1 MAEDAA
7 EKPIIG
13 RLPKRTAAETA
24 KDHGLSIILIHPQL
38 GENIGMTARS
48 MLNCGLIDLRLVRP
62 RDNWLNDKTTAA
74 AVGADIVLERAR
86 VFETTEQAIADRQFV
101 YAATARRRDM
111 TKEVVTPRAA
121 ALNIR
126 ETTGRGGRCGV
137 IFGRESA
144 GMNNDD
150 IALAD
155 AVLMVPLNPSFC
167 SLNLAQSVML
177 ICYEWFQAGA
187 ATPASTMTMP
197 SRTRLATKKELIGMF
212 EHLERELDECGF
224 LRVKEKRP
232 SMVQN
237 LRNIFQR
244 AGMTEQEVRT
254 MRGVITGLTLK
265 QKRN

>member
-1 MAEDAA
+1 M
-7 EKPIIG
+7 
-13 RLPKRTAAETA
+13 PKRIAAETA
-24 KDHGLSIILIHPQL
+24 RDHGLSIILVHPQL

-48 MLNCGLIDLRLVRP
+48 MLNCGLIDMRLVKP

-74 AVGADIVLERAR
+74 AVGADIVLERAQ
-86 VFETTEQAIADRQFV
+86 VFETIEQAIADLQLV

-111 TKEVVTPRAA
+111 TKEVVTPRSA

-126 ETTGRGGRCGV
+126 ETTGKGGRCGV
-137 IFGRESA
+137 IFGRESY
-144 GMNNDD
+144 GLSNDD
-150 IALAD
+150 VALAD
-155 AVLMVPLNPSFC
+155 AVLMVPLNAAFC

-177 ICYEWFQAGA
+177 VCYEWFQAGD
-187 ATPASTMTMP
+187 ATPESVLAMP
-197 SRTRLATKKELIGMF
+197 RRTRLATKEELIGMF
-212 EHLERELDECGF
+212 KHLEQELDECGF

-254 MRGVITGLTLK
+254 MRGVISGLTMK
-265 QKRN
+265 QK